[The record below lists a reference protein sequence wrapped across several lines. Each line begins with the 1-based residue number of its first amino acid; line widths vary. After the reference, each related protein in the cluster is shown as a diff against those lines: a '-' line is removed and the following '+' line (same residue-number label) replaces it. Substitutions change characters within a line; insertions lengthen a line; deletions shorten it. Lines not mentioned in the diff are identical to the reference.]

1 MEEYYGN
8 NDWRDYLAHYGVKG
22 MKWKKHK
29 YITGENGHYT
39 YQLGNFVSRFGSDS
53 NPTNRWG
60 YRTTGRYVTVGKNN
74 QLRVNLTKTTNKRQG
89 KTWYSGFTSAGATK
103 DGSTKSKRIGRLT
116 FTRDEDGTSVEYEK
130 KSKSKRRAKKTSA
143 KQLISSLKDQ
153 AVGYVSKKKA
163 DYEYKRNFA
172 KGSKAAQKRYGAKV
186 SKADQQATME
196 AIQSIRQN
204 QKKMKKR
211 KR

>member
-1 MEEYYGN
+1 MADYYGN

-22 MKWKKHK
+22 MKWRKHK
-29 YITGENGHYT
+29 YITGEDGHYT
-39 YQLGNFVSRFGSDS
+39 YQLGNFVSRFGRDDYG
-53 NPTNRWG
+53 TNRLG
-60 YRTTGRYVTVGKNN
+60 YRTTGRYVSVGKNN
-74 QLRVNLTKTTNKRQG
+74 QHRVNFTKTTNTRQG

-130 KSKSKRRAKKTSA
+130 KKKRPAKRASA
-143 KQLISSLKDQ
+143 NQLISSLKDQ

-172 KGSKAAQKRYGAKV
+172 KGSKAAQKRYGTKV

-204 QKKMKKR
+204 QKNMKKR

>member
-1 MEEYYGN
+1 MADYYGN

-22 MKWKKHK
+22 MKWRKHK
-29 YITGENGHYT
+29 YITGEDGHYT
-39 YQLGNFVSRFGSDS
+39 YQLGNFVSRFGRDS
-53 NPTNRWG
+53 YPTNRWG
-60 YRTTGRYVTVGKNN
+60 YRTTGRYVSVGNKNKK
-74 QLRVNLTKTTNKRQG
+74 LMVNLTRTTNKRQG

-116 FTRDEDGTSVEYEK
+116 FTRDEEGTSVEYEK
-130 KSKSKRRAKKTSA
+130 SKRRAKRTGARKLVSN
-143 KQLISSLKDQ
+143 LKDR
-153 AVGYVSKKKA
+153 AVGYVSKKKS

-172 KGSKAAQKRYGAKV
+172 KGSKAVQKRYGTKV

-196 AIQSIRQN
+196 AIQNIRQN